1 MVDFLG
7 FFPQQD
13 HQRWGY
19 STRDGDIAPWKDF
32 KRFERDWTDPG
43 TDGRL
48 DHRQAGANNLNILSL
63 RGYLPV
69 LT

>member
-1 MVDFLG
+1 MLSPARPSEMG
-7 FFPQQD
+7 I
-13 HQRWGY
+13 Y
-19 STRDGDIAPWKDF
+19 IAPWKDL
-32 KRFERDWTDPG
+32 KRFEWDWTDPG
-43 TDGRL
+43 TDGLL